1 MKRVIIASLLIIG
14 LSLVGLMP
22 RSVNPVQAASPE
34 KAQVIMG
41 GGTAVLFSNGDLYD
55 LTSSGWHKS
64 GHLPPGV
71 DIKNVKVVLTSNRI
85 VEVDGTGWVQTGGVW
100 RRIPSPNL

>member
-1 MKRVIIASLLIIG
+1 MKKLLLSAGIIFAVLFCLT
-14 LSLVGLMP
+14 P
-22 RSVNPVQAASPE
+22 RFTDTVNAAPSAKIE
-34 KAQVIMG
+34 AIMG

-55 LTSSGWHKS
+55 LTLSGWQKS

-71 DIKNVKVVLTSNRI
+71 DVKNVKVVLTSNRI